1 MSLPPDRE
9 EDSTVGNPAALEPLV
24 FRGIGGSSGVAIGKL
39 MLMDTGGPGVVH
51 RHVSRRALQGEVDR
65 YEAAVTASVEELNQ
79 AADRAQHHIAK
90 AEVAIL
96 EAYVLM
102 LEDDMLH
109 EDVERR
115 ILIDRQCAEWAVE
128 GAIADLGAQ
137 LRDSPDP
144 YIAARSDDF
153 EFVGAMVQRSF
164 QGRSTRSPAPRE
176 AD

>member
-96 EAYVLM
+96 EAYVFM

-115 ILIDRQCAEWAVE
+115 ILIDRQ
-128 GAIADLGAQ
+128 
-137 LRDSPDP
+137 
-144 YIAARSDDF
+144 
-153 EFVGAMVQRSF
+153 
-164 QGRSTRSPAPRE
+164 
-176 AD
+176 